1 MIEDVVPKIHLRLG
15 VNPSRSPVERNTAP
29 EPDDRALAVYT
40 VMTMASKIGR
50 SFGNKKK
57 KRNGER
63 NKTNQKKKEKEIW
76 KNKSKILN
84 YHLRM

>member
-63 NKTNQKKKEKEIW
+63 KKKKKKKKKYERTKVR
-76 KNKSKILN
+76 
-84 YHLRM
+84 Y

>member
-57 KRNGER
+57 RNGER
-63 NKTNQKKKEKEIW
+63 NKTNQKKKKEKEIW

>member
-40 VMTMASKIGR
+40 VITMASKIGR

-57 KRNGER
+57 KEMGKEI
-63 NKTNQKKKEKEIW
+63 KQTKKKKKKKKYERTKVR
-76 KNKSKILN
+76 
-84 YHLRM
+84 Y